1 MRRYLLLALLVAS
14 FSANALQSIR
24 VGSQVLVVG
33 DSAARVKALL
43 GEPSVR
49 AKASPSSKGKKHKA
63 GQASSAKNQGHAK
76 AKGEQWQYE
85 REGRIT
91 IFTVVGGKIAHIED
105 VAR

>member
-1 MRRYLLLALLVAS
+1 MRRCLLLALLVAS
-14 FSANALQSIR
+14 FSAHALQSIR

-49 AKASPSSKGKKHKA
+49 AKASSSSTGKKNKGRPA
-63 GQASSAKNQGHAK
+63 SAKH
-76 AKGEQWQYE
+76 KGEQWQYE